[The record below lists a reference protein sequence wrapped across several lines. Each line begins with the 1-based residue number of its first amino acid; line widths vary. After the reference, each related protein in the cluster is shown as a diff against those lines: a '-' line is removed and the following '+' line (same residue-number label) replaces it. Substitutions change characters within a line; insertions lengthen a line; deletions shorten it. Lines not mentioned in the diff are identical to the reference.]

1 MSRSPA
7 PRRRATLASLAA
19 ELKVSRTTISNAY
32 NRPDQLSA
40 DLRERVLATAKRL
53 GYPGPDPVAR
63 SLRTRRAGAT
73 GLVITEPL
81 TYSFSD
87 PAALNF
93 VAGLAESCEEAGQGL
108 LLVGAAGPG
117 RSVSDGTSAVL
128 SAGVDGFVVYAAADD
143 DPYLQT
149 VLQRHVPV
157 VVVDQPKDVPGVSRV
172 CIDDRAAMRELAD
185 YVVGLGHHE
194 IGLLTMRLGEQP
206 APKQTC
212 GLVTPER
219 LHSSHFHVQSERI
232 TGVRDAMAAAGLDP
246 DRLTIVE
253 SYEHLPASG
262 AAAAER
268 ALESNPHLTA
278 LMCTADVLALSAM
291 DYLRAHGIYVP
302 GQMTVTG
309 FDGIPEALSRGLTTV
324 SQPSLEKGKLAGRL
338 LHSPPRDGLPVVDV
352 LPTELVRG
360 RTAGP
365 PA

>member
-1 MSRSPA
+1 
-7 PRRRATLASLAA
+7 
-19 ELKVSRTTISNAY
+19 
-32 NRPDQLSA
+32 
-40 DLRERVLATAKRL
+40 
-53 GYPGPDPVAR
+53 VAR

-73 GLVITEPL
+73 GLLITEPL

-108 LLVGAAGPG
+108 LLVAAGPG
-117 RSVSDGTSAVL
+117 RDVSDGTNAVL

-157 VVVDQPKDVPGVSRV
+157 VVVDQPKDVPGTSRV

-194 IGLLTMRLGEQP
+194 IGLLTMRLSERRGGDQSL
-206 APKQTC
+206 
-212 GLVTPER
+212 GLVTAKR
-219 LHSSHFHVQSERI
+219 LRNSHFHVQRERI
-232 TGVRDAMAAAGLDP
+232 AGVCDAMAAAGLDP
-246 DRLTIVE
+246 DRLTMVE

-262 AAAAER
+262 AAAAEL
-268 ALESNPHLTA
+268 ALQTNPHLTA

-309 FDGIPEALSRGLTTV
+309 FDGIPEALNRGLTTV
-324 SQPSLEKGKLAGRL
+324 SQPTLEKGKRAGRL
-338 LHSPPRDGLPVVDV
+338 LHSPPRDGLPVIDV
-352 LPTELVRG
+352 LPTEVVRG

>member
-73 GLVITEPL
+73 GLLITEPL

-108 LLVGAAGPG
+108 LLVAAGPG
-117 RSVSDGTSAVL
+117 RDVSDGINAVL
-128 SAGVDGFVVYAAADD
+128 SAGVDGFVVYATADD

-157 VVVDQPKDVPGVSRV
+157 VIVDQPKDVPGASRV
-172 CIDDRAAMRELAD
+172 CIDDRAAIRELAD
-185 YVVGLGHHE
+185 YVIGLGHHE
-194 IGLLTMRLGEQP
+194 IGLLTMRLSERRGGDQ
-206 APKQTC
+206 ASR
-212 GLVTPER
+212 LVAAEE
-219 LHSSHFHVQSERI
+219 LQSSHFHVQSERI
-232 TGVRDAMAAAGLDP
+232 VGVRDAMAAVGLEP
-246 DRLTIVE
+246 DRLTVVE
-253 SYEHLPASG
+253 SHEHLPASG
-262 AAAAER
+262 AVAAEL
-268 ALESNPHLTA
+268 ALKANPHITA

-309 FDGIPEALSRGLTTV
+309 FDGIPEALNRGLTTV
-324 SQPSLEKGKLAGRL
+324 SQPTLEKGKHAGRL
-338 LHSPPRDGLPVVDV
+338 LHTPPRDGMPVIDV
-352 LPTELVRG
+352 LPTEVVRG